1 MSWLGRFGAIAVLF
15 AVASLAVGC
24 GGTNLDL
31 SKTEDQIQ
39 ANIENTR
46 DTKVASVD
54 CPSGV
59 AVDPG
64 ATFSCTVHLSG
75 GDTATATL
83 RIRDEDANLD
93 FVNLQPDK

>member
-1 MSWLGRFGAIAVLF
+1 MSWLGRPGAIAALLT
-15 AVASLAVGC
+15 VAFLAIGC

-39 ANIENTR
+39 ANIENTQG
-46 DTKVASVD
+46 TKVASVD

-64 ATFSCTVHLSG
+64 ATFSCTVHLSN
-75 GDTATATL
+75 GDTDIATL
-83 RIRDEDANLD
+83 RIRDKDANLD
-93 FVNLQPDK
+93 FINLQPSK